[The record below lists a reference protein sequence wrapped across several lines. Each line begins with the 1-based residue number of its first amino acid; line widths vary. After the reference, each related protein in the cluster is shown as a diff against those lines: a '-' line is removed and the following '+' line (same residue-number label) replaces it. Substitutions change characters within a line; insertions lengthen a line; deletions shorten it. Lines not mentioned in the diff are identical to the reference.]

1 MEIKELLE
9 KSRTIWGTDK
19 LSLAQIIVRMGK
31 VFGDLCR
38 WERNAEKDKKTH
50 NDYELKKEL
59 GNMIFSNI
67 RWCDDLGYDP
77 QECIKIA
84 IECQEKFVKE
94 NIK

>member
-9 KSRTIWGTDK
+9 KSRNIWGDDK

-31 VFGDLCR
+31 VFGDICR
-38 WERNAEKDKKTH
+38 WERNVQKDKDMH

-84 IECQEKFVKE
+84 IEAQEKFVKE
-94 NIK
+94 NKK